1 MSSGICAVIL
11 AAGVGQRYQDA
22 AGAGQDKLLALC
34 TGLDGVPRAVLEHSL
49 IHLSGITDRRVLVT
63 QPARRG
69 VIELARQYDCEVV
82 LLESAG
88 MGDSLAG
95 GVKAAATASGW
106 LVVLADMPFIHAA
119 SLAAVAASVRP
130 GSISVPDAGQGHGHP
145 VGFAREFGDAL
156 MALRG
161 DQGARRL
168 FADAHV
174 YKVAVADPG
183 IYRDVDTP
191 ADLV

>member
-1 MSSGICAVIL
+1 MSNGICAVIL
-11 AAGVGQRYQDA
+11 AAGKGQRYRDA
-22 AGAGQDKLLALC
+22 AGQGQDKLLALC

-49 IHLSGITDRRVLVT
+49 IHLSGIAQRRVLVT
-63 QPARRG
+63 QPGRAE
-69 VIELARQYDCEVV
+69 VIELARRYDCEVV

-88 MGDSLAG
+88 MGDSLAA
-95 GVKAAATASGW
+95 GVKAAAGAEGW
-106 LVVLADMPFIHAA
+106 LVVLADMPFIQPG

-130 GSISVPDAGQGHGHP
+130 HTISVADAGQGPGHP

-168 FADAHV
+168 FATAQVHSVTVGDA
-174 YKVAVADPG
+174 G

-191 ADLV
+191 ADLA

>member
-1 MSSGICAVIL
+1 MCAVIL
-11 AAGVGQRYQDA
+11 AAGMGQRYRDA

-34 TGLDGVPRAVLEHSL
+34 TGLDGVPRAVLEHCL
-49 IHLSGITDRRVLVT
+49 IHLSGVTERRVLVT
-63 QPARRG
+63 QPGRAE
-69 VIELARQYDCEVV
+69 VIELARQYACEVV

-88 MGDSLAG
+88 MGDSLAA
-95 GVKAAATASGW
+95 GVKSAATAAGW
-106 LVVLADMPFIHAA
+106 LVVLADMPFIQPA
-119 SLAAVAASVRP
+119 SLAAVAASIRP
-130 GSISVPDAGQGHGHP
+130 YGISAPDAGQGPGHP
-145 VGFAREFGDAL
+145 VGFAREFADAL

-168 FADAHV
+168 FVDAQVHRIEV
-174 YKVAVADPG
+174 GDPG

>member
-11 AAGVGQRYQDA
+11 AAGKGQRFRDA
-22 AGAGQDKLLALC
+22 AGQGQDKLLARC

-49 IHLSGITDRRVLVT
+49 IHLSGITRRRVLVT
-63 QPARRG
+63 QPGRAE
-69 VIELARQYDCEVV
+69 VIELARRYDCEVV

-88 MGDSLAG
+88 MGDSLAA
-95 GVKAAATASGW
+95 GVKAAAGAAGW
-106 LVVLADMPFIHAA
+106 LVVLADMPFIQPA
-119 SLAAVAASVRP
+119 SLAAVAGSVRP
-130 GSISVPDAGQGHGHP
+130 NAISVADAGQGPGHP
-145 VGFAREFGDAL
+145 VGFAQDFGDAL

-168 FADAHV
+168 FATAQVHSV
-174 YKVAVADPG
+174 TVGDPG